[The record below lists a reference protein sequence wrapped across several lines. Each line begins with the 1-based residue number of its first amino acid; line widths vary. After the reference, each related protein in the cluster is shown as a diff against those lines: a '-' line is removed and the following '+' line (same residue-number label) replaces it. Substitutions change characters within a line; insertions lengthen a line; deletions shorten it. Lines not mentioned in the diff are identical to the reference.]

1 MKIAVTT
8 SGESLDAPLDPRFGR
23 AKKFLL
29 YDTDSGKFELID
41 NVQNLNAPQGA
52 GIQAAQNVSR
62 LGAEVVI
69 TGNCGPKAYKT
80 LTAAGIKVVIEAEG
94 SVVQAIE
101 QFRRGELKPAETA
114 NVEGHW

>member
-29 YDTDSGKFELID
+29 YDTDSGEFELID

-52 GIQAAQNVSR
+52 GIQAAQNVSS
-62 LGAEVVI
+62 LGAAVVI

-80 LTAAGIKVVIEAEG
+80 LMAAGIKVVVGSEG
-94 SVVQAIE
+94 SVMQAIE
-101 QFRRGELKPAETA
+101 QFERGKLKPAEA
-114 NVEGHW
+114 PNVEGHW

>member
-101 QFRRGELKPAETA
+101 KFRRGELKPAETA